1 VTELM
6 RWESDEGPVVVEVDS
21 RDPGF
26 RSVSRRG
33 EHGEIHEVEGRF
45 DAALHNVRGA
55 AMSALRTFR
64 ERSLDPDT
72 IELEF
77 GVKLSAAAGA
87 VIARTAAEGH
97 LTVKLSWTR
106 RTPPPPERPAEVPAQ
121 GGVRQDAQGE

>member
-1 VTELM
+1 MTELM

-26 RSVSRRG
+26 RSVARRG
-33 EHGEIHEVEGRF
+33 DQGEIHEVEGRF
-45 DAALHNVRGA
+45 EAALHNVRGA

-64 ERSLDPDT
+64 DRALDPDA

-87 VIARTAAEGH
+87 VIARTATEGH
-97 LTVKLSWTR
+97 LVVRLSWAR
-106 RTPPPPERPAEVPAQ
+106 GTPQEPGPPAD
-121 GGVRQDAQGE
+121 VRQDARGE